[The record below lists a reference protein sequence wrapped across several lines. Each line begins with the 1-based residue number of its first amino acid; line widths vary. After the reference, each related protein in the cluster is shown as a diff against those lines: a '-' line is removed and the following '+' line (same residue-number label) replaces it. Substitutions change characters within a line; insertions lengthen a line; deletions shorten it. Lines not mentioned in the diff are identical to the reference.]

1 MATAELDAPAIGRRS
16 PPAFYTW
23 GAITA
28 VAVVL
33 AGFSR
38 TFYLNPYLAKFPL
51 TGLLVLHGAIMT
63 TWFATF
69 LVQTRLVATGRTRIH
84 RRVGVFGAFVA
95 LAVLIVATTTAI
107 VGAKAGHAPPGA
119 PPPLVF
125 LVVPLGD
132 MVVFAGLV
140 GTGLLL
146 RRKPETHKRLM
157 LLATLGILTAAIAR
171 IPIDAL
177 QSAGLPAFFL
187 VTDVIVL
194 VFGAWD
200 TIRNRRLH
208 PAFGWGFAYI
218 VLSQVVRF
226 AIAGTPQWMAFAR
239 WLTG

>member
-1 MATAELDAPAIGRRS
+1 MATAEMDSPAMARRS

-28 VAVVL
+28 VLVVL

-51 TGLLVLHGAIMT
+51 TGLLELHGAIMT

-84 RRVGVFGAFVA
+84 RRVGVFGAIVA
-95 LAVLIVATTTAI
+95 LAVLVVATTTAI
-107 VGAKAGHAPPGA
+107 VGARLGHAPPGA

-132 MVVFAGLV
+132 MVVFAALV
-140 GTGLLL
+140 GTALAL

-157 LLATLGILTAAIAR
+157 LLGTLGILTAAIAR
-171 IPIDAL
+171 IPIAQL
-177 QSAGLPAFFL
+177 QAGGLPAFFL
-187 VTDVIVL
+187 VTDVL
-194 VFGAWD
+194 VIGFVAWD

-208 PAFGWGFAYI
+208 PAFGWGAAFI

-226 AIAGTPQWMAFAR
+226 AIAGTPQWMAFAK

>member
-1 MATAELDAPAIGRRS
+1 MATAELDAPAIARRS
-16 PPAFYTW
+16 SAAFYTW
-23 GAITA
+23 GAVAA
-28 VAVVL
+28 VLVVL
-33 AGFSR
+33 AGFTR

-51 TGLLVLHGAIMT
+51 TGLQELHGAIMT

-69 LVQTRLVATGRTRIH
+69 AVQARLVASGRTRIH
-84 RRVGVFGAFVA
+84 RRVGVFGAVVA
-95 LAVLIVATTTAI
+95 ALVLIVGTTTAI
-107 VGAKAGHAPPGA
+107 VGARLGHAPPGA

-140 GTGLLL
+140 GAALLL

-157 LLATLGILTAAIAR
+157 LLGTLGILTAAIAR
-171 IPIDAL
+171 IPIQQL
-177 QSAGLPAFFL
+177 QAAGLPAFFA
-187 VTDVIVL
+187 VTDVLVL
-194 VFGAWD
+194 GFAAWD

-208 PAFGWGFAYI
+208 PAFGWGAAYI

-226 AIAGTPQWMAFAR
+226 AIAGTPQWRSFAE